1 MALRNIVKIGDPLL
15 AKKCREQKKFDDK
28 LATLLDDMKET
39 MYNADGAGLAAP
51 QVAVL
56 RRICVVD
63 PRDEINEY
71 VELINPVIMEREGCQ
86 EGVEACLSVPKRMG
100 LVERPMRITVKAQ
113 NRYGEEF
120 TLKAEGFFA
129 RAICHEMD
137 HLDGVLYTD
146 IMEREVYPEEI
157 EQKKKVKYRRVEKQ
171 EEQA

>member
-1 MALRNIVKIGDPLL
+1 
-15 AKKCREQKKFDDK
+15 
-28 LATLLDDMKET
+28 
-39 MYNADGAGLAAP
+39 
-51 QVAVL
+51 
-56 RRICVVD
+56 
-63 PRDEINEY
+63 
-71 VELINPVIMEREGCQ
+71 
-86 EGVEACLSVPKRMG
+86 MG